1 MQNLTSLTQ
10 NSAGNITCSKNFT
23 VTGTTTMNGTVDLKG
38 LFIPSGTA
46 TQAICVGTSASKIT
60 LTAGSPHFE
69 MYTTCASTNG
79 STSAEPFLVN
89 STMTGAGGVG
99 GRAKF
104 YMTTNVA
111 LGGWSNALKSHVVYG
126 ANGSTTGLGSSFCAE
141 MDLSAGTSSG
151 TYAPLGIELNLGS
164 GASTGTRTSFIHC
177 STQGDGVAAM
187 DGAGFF
193 FTISGVSS
201 GATNLWYD
209 HQGSA
214 PANVEEWLRVKT
226 PGGTRYLAL
235 YDAVV

>member
-1 MQNLTSLTQ
+1 
-10 NSAGNITCSKNFT
+10 
-23 VTGTTTMNGTVDLKG
+23 
-38 LFIPSGTA
+38 
-46 TQAICVGTSASKIT
+46 
-60 LTAGSPHFE
+60 
-69 MYTTCASTNG
+69 
-79 STSAEPFLVN
+79 
-89 STMTGAGGVG
+89 MTGAGGVG

-111 LGGWSNALKSHVVYG
+111 LGGWSNALKSHAVYG

-151 TYAPLGIELNLGS
+151 TYAPLEIELNLGK
-164 GASTGTRTSFIHC
+164 GASTGTATSFIHC

-214 PANVEEWLRVKT
+214 PAHVEEWLRVKT